1 MAPTSIGTS
10 AALGDRALVSILPST
25 DLIQVGPPTAARRV
39 PHLTDEGREQVR
51 LGRRK
56 CTNVDVPILNPAA
69 PARRLVKSYEA
80 PFLVGPAETATVW
93 ANAAYQRALRAL
105 QARYP
110 GGPWHYAQRVHI
122 DLRPLASYRT
132 LVTGSLGTILLWVLF
147 RIFLAVLS
155 WLFAGSGATAPMR
168 SPR

>member
-1 MAPTSIGTS
+1 MAPTSISTT
-10 AALGDRALVSILPST
+10 AALGDRTLVSILPST
-25 DLIQVGPPTAARRV
+25 DLIRVGPPTAVRRV

-69 PARRLVKSYEA
+69 PARLVKSYEA
-80 PFLVGPAETATVW
+80 PFLVGPAETATMW
-93 ANAAYQRALRAL
+93 ANAAYQRALRVL

-110 GGPWHYAQRVHI
+110 GGPWHYAQRAHI
-122 DLRPLASYRT
+122 NLRPLASYRT
-132 LVTGSLGTILLWVLF
+132 LVTGSLGTILLWIFF
-147 RIFLAVLS
+147 RIFLAMLS
-155 WLFAGSGATAPMR
+155 WLFTSGGATVPVR